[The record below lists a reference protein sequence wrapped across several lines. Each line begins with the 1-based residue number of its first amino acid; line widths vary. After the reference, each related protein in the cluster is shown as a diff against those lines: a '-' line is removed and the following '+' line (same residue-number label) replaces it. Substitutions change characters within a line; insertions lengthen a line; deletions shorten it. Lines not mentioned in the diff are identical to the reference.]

1 MAADG
6 PGAVARLDEDF
17 AEWAAGRTPA
27 QVEACRAYQLG
38 EHRLLNGV
46 LRGRIDRSQLTRREN
61 VRLVDLRAE
70 LDDAIDAGWVTRS
83 VIVHRGIRRAEAVLG
98 TDRLEDITGQERVL
112 RGYVSTSA
120 AASAA
125 ERFAAGIE
133 AAVLRL
139 EIPAGMSA
147 AWLPLVGVEEYRDQ
161 AELLLPHLT
170 RVRLG
175 SVERG
180 PTGRPL
186 IHCEVVG

>member
-1 MAADG
+1 MPEPDAI
-6 PGAVARLDEDF
+6 ARLDEDF
-17 AEWAAGRTPA
+17 AEWATSRTAA
-27 QVEACRAYQLG
+27 QVEACRAYQQG
-38 EHRLLNGV
+38 DHRLLNGV
-46 LRGRIDRSQLTRREN
+46 LRGRLDRGQLTRREN
-61 VRLVDLRAE
+61 LRFVDLRAE
-70 LDDAIDAGWVTRS
+70 LDDAIDAGRVSRP
-83 VIVHRGIRRAEAVLG
+83 VVVHRGFRRVEAVLG
-98 TDRLEDITGQERVL
+98 TDRLQDLAGQERVL

-120 AASAA
+120 AEWAA

-133 AAVLRL
+133 AAVLRV
-139 EIPAGMSA
+139 EIPAGISG

-180 PTGRPL
+180 LTGRPL